1 MRTFL
6 IASLLTLTVLSIPV
20 PAHAQ
25 SDKKDAAKSDATV
38 KYITSPTAAK
48 LLEEKKD
55 IIVLDIRTAN
65 EFSEGHIKGATNIDF
80 NNKSFESNIAKL
92 DKDKTY
98 LVHCAAGGRS
108 GKSLATF
115 KKLGFKSIY
124 HLDDG
129 FNGWK
134 SAGKPVEK

>member
-1 MRTFL
+1 MRTL
-6 IASLLTLTVLSIPV
+6 CLLAAIAVATTVTTSAL
-20 PAHAQ
+20 AQ
-25 SDKKDAAKSDATV
+25 SDKKDAAKSEATV
-38 KYITSPTAAK
+38 KYVTSPTAAK
-48 LLEEKKD
+48 LLEEKKE
-55 IIVLDIRTAN
+55 IVVLDVRTAN
-65 EFSEGHIKGATNIDF
+65 EFAEGHIKGATNIDF
-80 NNKSFESNIAKL
+80 NSKGFEGNIAKL

-108 GKSLATF
+108 GKSLVAF

-134 SAGKPVEK
+134 AAGKPVEK